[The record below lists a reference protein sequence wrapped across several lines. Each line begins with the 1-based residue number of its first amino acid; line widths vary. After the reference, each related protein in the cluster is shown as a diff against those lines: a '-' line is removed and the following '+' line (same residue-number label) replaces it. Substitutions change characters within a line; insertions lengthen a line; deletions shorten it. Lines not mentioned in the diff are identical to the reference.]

1 MTSPIPAPI
10 AIPLI
15 VFVAVVVL
23 GRCLLLHRA
32 TVDRLL
38 NRAMLWGVATLIL
51 LERGIAPLIGSLL
64 HQLSMATLLMEVA
77 GLYGAARLWSGAD
90 PTHAAAR
97 QRVYDLAG
105 LAGGAIILAVGT
117 EARQG
122 GRLLGQALDWP
133 TAVVWSISWI
143 PLVAVGR
150 LAWRAAVRE
159 LRSSESSTAER
170 IVYGTLLTTLVVGSG
185 GLVFSAVQLTGPGA
199 SADPAM
205 VRWAAPT
212 FAASALGAALLAVP
226 LIGSLRARAGW
237 DRAGRYCRRLR
248 PLWRDL
254 TAAVPEVVLAPD
266 HAVAESD
273 ARLLRMTVEIRDA
286 LMHLR
291 HYLPGDAGDADQV
304 AQIRRAIAA
313 RSSGAAVRPRRSHDP
328 AGLQVGDIDSDLR
341 LLLELARRW
350 PASGV
355 SAKISGHPAGEPNAR
370 RSGDGW
376 CLFRQARRI
385 RP

>member
-15 VFVAVVVL
+15 GFVAVVVL
-23 GRCLLLHRA
+23 GRWLVLHHA

-51 LERGIAPLIGSLL
+51 LERGIAPGIGSLL

-90 PTHAAAR
+90 PMFAAAR
-97 QRVYDLAG
+97 QRVYDVAG
-105 LAGGAIILAVGT
+105 LMGGAIILAVGT

-122 GRLLGQALDWP
+122 GRLLGQAPDWP
-133 TAVVWSISWI
+133 TAVVWAILWV
-143 PLVAVGR
+143 PLIAAGR

-159 LRSSESSTAER
+159 LRSDASTTAER
-170 IVYGTLLTTLVVGSG
+170 VVYGALLTTLVVGSG
-185 GLVFSAVQLTGPGA
+185 GLVVSAVQFAGPGA
-199 SADPAM
+199 TADPAM

-226 LIGSLRARAGW
+226 LIAWLRARAGW
-237 DRAGRYCRRLR
+237 DRAGLDCRRLR

-266 HAVAESD
+266 HPVTESD
-273 ARLLRMTVEIRDA
+273 ARLIRMTVEIRDA

-291 HYLPGDAGDADQV
+291 HYLPGEARDADQV
-304 AQIRRAIAA
+304 EQIRQAIAA
-313 RSSGAAVRPRRSHDP
+313 RSRGAAVRPRRSHDP
-328 AGLQVGDIDSDLR
+328 AALPVGDIDSDLR
-341 LLLELARRW
+341 LLLGLARRW
-350 PASGV
+350 PASSV
-355 SAKISGHPAGEPNAR
+355 TTKISGHPADEPNAR

-376 CLFRQARRI
+376 FPFRQARRI
-385 RP
+385 KP

>member
-10 AIPLI
+10 GIPLI
-15 VFVAVVVL
+15 VFVAVVAL
-23 GRCLLLHRA
+23 GRRLVLHDD

-38 NRAMLWGVATLIL
+38 NRAMLWGIATLLL
-51 LERGIAPLIGSLL
+51 LERGIAPGIGSLL

-90 PTHAAAR
+90 PAFAAAR
-97 QRVYDLAG
+97 QRVYDVAG

-117 EARQG
+117 EAQE
-122 GRLLGQALDWP
+122 GRLLGQAPDWP
-133 TAVVWSISWI
+133 TVVVWSILWI
-143 PLVAVGR
+143 PLIAAGR
-150 LAWRAAVRE
+150 PAWRAAVRD
-159 LRSSESSTAER
+159 LRSDASTTAER
-170 IVYGTLLTTLVVGSG
+170 VVYGTLLTTLVVGSG
-185 GLVFSAVQLTGPGA
+185 GLVVSAVRLAGPGA
-199 SADPAM
+199 TADPAL

-212 FAASALGAALLAVP
+212 YAASALGAALLAVP
-226 LIGSLRARAGW
+226 LIGWLRARAGW

-266 HAVAESD
+266 HPVTESD

-291 HYLPGDAGDADQV
+291 RYLPGEAGDAGQ
-304 AQIRRAIAA
+304 AEQIRRAIAA
-313 RSSGAAVRPRRSHDP
+313 KASGAAVRPRRSRDP
-328 AGLQVGDIDSDLR
+328 AGLPIGDIDSDLR

-355 SAKISGHPAGEPNAR
+355 PTTISGHPAGEPNAR